1 MRWPRGRAVNVLAFA
16 GVALLLAV
24 GPAAAHEGT
33 GTTVPAGAAP
43 PGMATM
49 TQAPPSTGTSAEAGG
64 MTTGPGPTSEFRTAY
79 FLAVLAVTAAGALA
93 LRAALPLLRPGASA
107 RPADSVAAAAL
118 VVAGVAH
125 CAVTPSHWAEGW
137 HLGLFFAVSGLLLL
151 GQGAAVWLRPSA
163 VAYASVVAST
173 VGFIVLYFLVREFSL
188 PFVGHRD
195 PYLFQEYPVKVAEG
209 LAALVAVA
217 ALVRTRWARLPDRL
231 AAV

>member
-16 GVALLLAV
+16 GVALLLTV
-24 GPAAAHEGT
+24 GPAAAHDGT
-33 GTTVPAGAAP
+33 GTTVPAATSP
-43 PGMATM
+43 LGMATM
-49 TQAPPSTGTSAEAGG
+49 TQAPPSTGTPQEPAARLGDG
-64 MTTGPGPTSEFRTAY
+64 TTSEFRNVY

-93 LRAALPLLRPGASA
+93 LRAALPLLRPGARA

-137 HLGLFFAVSGLLLL
+137 HLGLFFALSGLLLL
-151 GQGAAVWLRPSA
+151 GQGAAMWLRPS
-163 VAYASVVAST
+163 VVTYASVVVST
-173 VGFIVLYFLVREFSL
+173 VAFIALYFLVREFSL

-209 LAALVAVA
+209 LAALVALA
-217 ALVRTRWARLPDRL
+217 ALVRTRSARVPDRL
-231 AAV
+231 AAL